1 MSENGDLT
9 GMVEGI
15 MKNPEFAELLNEIR
29 GKSGNGDSSKK
40 ITTEE
45 MLSHLPDVM
54 AMLGPIAG
62 SATANSDEATKE
74 EKKSEP
80 NDFPSDKKS
89 EDENSSVQ
97 KVSASPKKY
106 DKKRAERLMS
116 ALKPYLNP
124 GRCEIVDKCLSVM
137 QLTDVVETLQGMEE
151 LTKKQ

>member
-1 MSENGDLT
+1 MAENGDLT

-29 GKSGNGDSSKK
+29 GSSGGNDSKKK
-40 ITTEE
+40 ITTDE
-45 MLSHLPDVM
+45 MLSHLPEVM

-62 SATANSDEATKE
+62 AATADSGDKVNAEKNESETAETTEGKSVEAA
-74 EKKSEP
+74 
-80 NDFPSDKKS
+80 
-89 EDENSSVQ
+89 SVLA
-97 KVSASPKKY
+97 KPPKKY

-151 LTKKQ
+151 LTKKL

>member
-1 MSENGDLT
+1 MAENGDLT

-29 GKSGNGDSSKK
+29 GNSGNDSKKK
-40 ITTEE
+40 ITTDE
-45 MLSHLPDVM
+45 MLSHLPEVM

-62 SATANSDEATKE
+62 AATADSGDKVNAEKNESETAENTEGKSVEAA
-74 EKKSEP
+74 
-80 NDFPSDKKS
+80 
-89 EDENSSVQ
+89 SVLA
-97 KVSASPKKY
+97 KPPKKY

-151 LTKKQ
+151 LTKKL

>member
-1 MSENGDLT
+1 MAENGDLT

-29 GKSGNGDSSKK
+29 GSSGNDPKKK
-40 ITTEE
+40 ITTDE
-45 MLSHLPDVM
+45 MLSHLPEVM

-62 SATANSDEATKE
+62 AATADS
-74 EKKSEP
+74 
-80 NDFPSDKKS
+80 SDKVNAEKNESETAETTEGKS
-89 EDENSSVQ
+89 VETASVLT
-97 KVSASPKKY
+97 KPSKKY

-151 LTKKQ
+151 LTKKL